1 MKSGSNAVCALDLI
15 YPTPRRWIRG
25 KKTGAMKDSYDVVV
39 IGSGFGGA
47 INACRLA
54 EAGRSVCIL
63 ERGKRWGKKDFPRT
77 TGQVARSFWNF
88 KDYGLLD
95 YRAFQN
101 IDVIQASGVGGGSLV
116 YFNVHIRTPKEI
128 FENPRWPEGV
138 KRDVLDPYYD
148 KAREMLEAKPLVPPD
163 GYDLPN
169 RTQAFM
175 NAAASAG
182 RKAEL
187 MEICVYTGP
196 EKINRQGIV
205 QDGCVYCGNCMLGC
219 HVHAK
224 NTLDLNY
231 IPLAEKNGAEV
242 YPLHLVEKIEPLE
255 AVESNGY
262 RVHFRHFDSEHGGDS
277 ETGSVVGKKVVISAG
292 ALGSTEILLRC
303 RDLHR
308 TLPKLSP
315 ALGTK
320 FSGNGD
326 FLLAGTFESNQEVDP
341 GWGPSITAA
350 VDYSTEKNKIL
361 IQDLGF
367 PDPFFWYLESALP
380 VPSRL
385 KNLKLFFKKYLQ
397 RTLGLSQASAF
408 TDGADKLFQGGVTPR
423 FLPYLGM
430 GTDAADG
437 KMGLSGGN
445 IEINWDSKRSREM
458 FAEMEKALKELS
470 RGIGGKYQTSLLWGW
485 PFRKLLT
492 AHPLGGCVMSDNKD
506 EGVVNEYGEVWNYPN
521 LYVSDGSIIPTAL
534 SVNPSATISAL
545 SERIAEALVGSR

>member
-1 MKSGSNAVCALDLI
+1 M
-15 YPTPRRWIRG
+15 
-25 KKTGAMKDSYDVVV
+25 
-39 IGSGFGGA
+39 
-47 INACRLA
+47 
-54 EAGRSVCIL
+54 
-63 ERGKRWGKKDFPRT
+63 
-77 TGQVARSFWNF
+77 
-88 KDYGLLD
+88 
-95 YRAFQN
+95 
-101 IDVIQASGVGGGSLV
+101 
-116 YFNVHIRTPKEI
+116 
-128 FENPRWPEGV
+128 
-138 KRDVLDPYYD
+138 
-148 KAREMLEAKPLVPPD
+148 
-163 GYDLPN
+163 
-169 RTQAFM
+169 
-175 NAAASAG
+175 AAAEGAG

-242 YPLHLVEKIEPLE
+242 YPLHLVEKIEPIDP
-255 AVESNGY
+255 VETNGY
-262 RVHFRHFDSEHGGDS
+262 RVHFRHFDL
-277 ETGSVVGKKVVISAG
+277 ETAESQPLAVEGRRFERRTAKPEPGTRPDSVVGRKVIISAG
-292 ALGSTEILLRC
+292 SLGSTEILLRC

-308 TLPKLSP
+308 TLPNLSP

-326 FLLAGTFESNQEVDP
+326 FLLAGTLESNREVDP
-341 GWGPSITAA
+341 GAGPSITAA
-350 VDYSTEKNKIL
+350 VDVSTANNRIM

-367 PDPFFWYLESALP
+367 PDPFLWYLESALP
-380 VPSRL
+380 VPRRL
-385 KNLKLFFKKYLQ
+385 KNLGLFFRKYLM
-397 RTLGLSQASAF
+397 RTLGLDHGSAF
-408 TDGADKLFQGGVTPR
+408 TDGADKLFKGGVTPK

-437 KMGLSGGN
+437 RMELSKGN
-445 IEINWDSKRSREM
+445 MEIRWNSRRSRAM
-458 FAEMEKALKELS
+458 FDEMEKALKELS
-470 RGIGGKYQTSLLWGW
+470 RGIGGEYMTSILWGW

-492 AHPLGGCVMSDNKD
+492 AHPLGGCVMSDDKN

-545 SERIAEALVGSR
+545 SERIADHLVNAP

>member
-1 MKSGSNAVCALDLI
+1 
-15 YPTPRRWIRG
+15 
-25 KKTGAMKDSYDVVV
+25 MKDIYDVVV

-54 EAGRSVCIL
+54 QAGRSVCIL

-77 TGQVARSFWNF
+77 TGQVARSFWNY
-88 KDYGLLD
+88 KDLGLLD
-95 YRAFQN
+95 YRAFEN

-128 FENPRWPEGV
+128 FEDRRWPTGV
-138 KRDVLDPYYD
+138 KRDVLNEFYD
-148 KAREMLEAKPLVPPD
+148 RARDMLEARPLTPPAD
-163 GYDLPN
+163 FSMPA
-169 RTQAFM
+169 RTEAFL
-175 NAAASAG
+175 AAAQSTG
-182 RKAEL
+182 RKPEL

-196 EKINRQGIV
+196 ERRNRHGII

-231 IPLAEKNGAEV
+231 IPLAEQNGAEV
-242 YPLHLVEKIEPLE
+242 YPLHQVEKIEPLE
-255 AVESNGY
+255 PVELDGY
-262 RVHFRHFDSEHGGDS
+262 RVHFRQFDLPVAAAQGPTVNGDRFNRHAS
-277 ETGSVVGKKVVISAG
+277 PDPTSRPGSVIGRKVIISAG
-292 ALGSTEILLRC
+292 SLGSTEILLRC

-308 TLPKLSP
+308 SLPKLSP

-326 FLLAGTFESNQEVDP
+326 FLLAGTLESNRQVDP
-341 GWGPSITAA
+341 GAGPSITAA
-350 VDYSTEKNKIL
+350 VDVSTANNRIM

-367 PDPFFWYLESALP
+367 PDPFLWYLESALP
-380 VPSRL
+380 VPRRL
-385 KNLKLFFKKYLQ
+385 KNLGLFFRKYFM
-397 RTLGLSQASAF
+397 RALGLDHGSAF
-408 TDGADKLFQGGVTPR
+408 TDGADKLFKGGVTPK

-437 KMGLSGGN
+437 RMEIADGN
-445 IEINWDSKRSREM
+445 LQIHWNNRRSRAM
-458 FAEMEKALKELS
+458 FGEMEAALKELS
-470 RGIGGKYQTSLLWGW
+470 KAIGGDYMTSVLWGW
-485 PFRKLLT
+485 PWRRLLT
-492 AHPLGGCVMSDNKD
+492 AHPLGGCVMSDNPND
-506 EGVVNEYGEVWNYPN
+506 GVVNEFGEVWNYPN

-545 SERIAEALVGSR
+545 SERIADHLVKP

>member
-1 MKSGSNAVCALDLI
+1 
-15 YPTPRRWIRG
+15 
-25 KKTGAMKDSYDVVV
+25 MKDSYDVVV

-54 EAGRSVCIL
+54 QAGMSVCIL

-77 TGQVARSFWNF
+77 TGQVARAFWNY
-88 KDYGLLD
+88 KDLGLLD
-95 YRAFQN
+95 YRAFEN

-128 FENPRWPEGV
+128 FENPRWPKGV
-138 KRDVLDPYYD
+138 KRDILDPFYD
-148 KAREMLEAKPLVPPD
+148 KARDMLEARPLTPPAEFD
-163 GYDLPN
+163 MPN

-175 NAAASAG
+175 AAAEGSG

-196 EKINRQGIV
+196 EKINRQGVV

-242 YPLHLVEKIEPLE
+242 YPLHEVEKIEPIDP
-255 AVESNGY
+255 VETNGY
-262 RVHFRHFDSEHGGDS
+262 RVHFRHFDL
-277 ETGSVVGKKVVISAG
+277 ETAESQPLAVEGRRFERRTAKPEPGTEAGSVVGRKVIISAG
-292 ALGSTEILLRC
+292 SLGSTEILLRC

-315 ALGTK
+315 ALGRK

-326 FLLAGTFESNQEVDP
+326 FLLAGTLESNQDVDP
-341 GWGPSITAA
+341 GAGPSITAA
-350 VDYSTEKNKIL
+350 VDVSTANNRIM

-367 PDPFFWYLESALP
+367 PDPFLWYLESALP
-380 VPSRL
+380 VPRRL
-385 KNLKLFFKKYLQ
+385 KNLGLFFRKYLM
-397 RTLGLSQASAF
+397 RTLGLDHGSAF
-408 TDGADKLFQGGVTPR
+408 TDGADKLFKGGVTPK

-437 KMGLSGGN
+437 RMELSEGN
-445 IEINWDSKRSREM
+445 MEIRWDSRHSRAM

-470 RGIGGKYQTSLLWGW
+470 RGIKGDYMTSILWGW
-485 PFRKLLT
+485 PWRKLLT
-492 AHPLGGCVMSDNKD
+492 AHPLGGCVMADD
-506 EGVVNEYGEVWNYPN
+506 AMEGVVNEYGEVWNYPN

-545 SERIAEALVGSR
+545 SERIADRLAASR

>member
-1 MKSGSNAVCALDLI
+1 MKEI
-15 YPTPRRWIRG
+15 
-25 KKTGAMKDSYDVVV
+25 YDVVV

-54 EAGRSVCIL
+54 QAGRSVCIL

-77 TGQVARSFWNF
+77 TGQVARSFWNY
-88 KDYGLLD
+88 KDLGLLD

-128 FENPRWPEGV
+128 FENPRWPKGV
-138 KRDVLDPYYD
+138 KRDILNPFYD
-148 KAREMLEAKPLVPPD
+148 KARDMLEARPLTPPAEFD
-163 GYDLPN
+163 MPP

-175 NAAASAG
+175 AAAQNAG
-182 RKAEL
+182 RKPEL

-196 EKINRQGIV
+196 EKVNRQGIV

-242 YPLHLVEKIEPLE
+242 YPLHQVEKIEPIDP
-255 AVESNGY
+255 VETNGY
-262 RVHFRHFDSEHGGDS
+262 RVHFRHFDPETAESHSLTADGHRFDRRTARPDS
-277 ETGSVVGKKVVISAG
+277 LSHPGSVVGRKVIISAG
-292 ALGSTEILLRC
+292 SLGSTEILLRC

-308 TLPKLSP
+308 TLPNLSP

-326 FLLAGTFESNQEVDP
+326 FLLAGTLESNREVDP
-341 GWGPSITAA
+341 SAGPSITAA
-350 VDYSTEKNKIL
+350 VDCSTENNKIM

-367 PDPFFWYLESALP
+367 PDPFLWYLESALP
-380 VPSRL
+380 VPRRL
-385 KNLKLFFKKYLQ
+385 KNLGLFFRKYLM
-397 RTLGLSQASAF
+397 RTLGLDQGSAF
-408 TDGADKLFQGGVTPR
+408 TDGADKLFKGGVTPR

-437 KMGLSGGN
+437 RMELQDGN
-445 IEINWDSKRSREM
+445 IEIQWDSSRSRAM
-458 FAEMEKALKELS
+458 FREMEKALKDLS
-470 RGIGGKYQTSLLWGW
+470 RAIGGKYMPSILWGW

-492 AHPLGGCVMSDNKD
+492 AHPLGGCGMSDD
-506 EGVVNEYGEVWNYPN
+506 PAQGVVNEFGEVWNYPN

-545 SERIAEALVGSR
+545 SERIADHNLTSP

>member
-1 MKSGSNAVCALDLI
+1 
-15 YPTPRRWIRG
+15 
-25 KKTGAMKDSYDVVV
+25 MKDVYDVVV

-54 EAGRSVCIL
+54 QAGRSVCIL

-77 TGQVARSFWNF
+77 TGQVARSFWNY
-88 KDYGLLD
+88 KDLGLLD
-95 YRAFQN
+95 YRAFEN

-128 FENPRWPEGV
+128 FENPRWPKGV
-138 KRDVLDPYYD
+138 KRDFLNPFYD
-148 KAREMLEAKPLVPPD
+148 KARDMLEARPLTPPA
-163 GYDLPN
+163 DLDMPA
-169 RTQAFM
+169 RTEAFM
-175 NAAASAG
+175 AAAQNAG
-182 RKAEL
+182 RKPEL

-196 EKINRQGIV
+196 EKVNRQGIV

-231 IPLAEKNGAEV
+231 IPLAEQNGAEV
-242 YPLHLVEKIEPLE
+242 YPLHQVEKIEPIDPVDR
-255 AVESNGY
+255 AGY
-262 RVHFRHFDSEHGGDS
+262 RVHFRHFDLATA
-277 ETGSVVGKKVVISAG
+277 ETQPLTVDGARFDQRNARPEPTSQPGSVVGRKVIISAG
-292 ALGSTEILLRC
+292 SLGSTELLLRC
-303 RDLHR
+303 RDLHK
-308 TLPKLSP
+308 TLPNLSP

-326 FLLAGTFESNQEVDP
+326 FLLAGTLESDREVDP
-341 GWGPSITAA
+341 GAGPSITAA
-350 VDYSTEKNKIL
+350 VDCSTANNKIM

-367 PDPFFWYLESALP
+367 PDPFLWYLESALP
-380 VPSRL
+380 VPRRL
-385 KNLKLFFKKYLQ
+385 KNLGLFFRKYLM
-397 RTLGLSQASAF
+397 RTLGLDHGSAF
-408 TDGADKLFQGGVTPR
+408 TDGADKLFKGGVTPK

-437 KMGLSGGN
+437 RMELSEGN
-445 IEINWDSKRSREM
+445 MEIRWDCRRSRAM

-470 RGIGGKYQTSLLWGW
+470 RGIKGDYMTSILWGW
-485 PFRKLLT
+485 PWRKLLT
-492 AHPLGGCVMSDNKD
+492 AHPLGGSVMSDEKN
-506 EGVVNEYGEVWNYPN
+506 EGVVNEYGEVWNYSN

-545 SERIAEALVGSR
+545 SERIANRLTKS

>member
-1 MKSGSNAVCALDLI
+1 MKEI
-15 YPTPRRWIRG
+15 
-25 KKTGAMKDSYDVVV
+25 YDVVV

-54 EAGRSVCIL
+54 QAGRSVCIL

-77 TGQVARSFWNF
+77 TGQVARSFWNY
-88 KDYGLLD
+88 KDLGMLD
-95 YRAFQN
+95 YRAFEH
-101 IDVIQASGVGGGSLV
+101 IDVLQASGVGGGSLV

-128 FENPRWPEGV
+128 FEDPRWPKGV

-148 KAREMLEAKPLVPPD
+148 KARDMLEARQLTPPAERD
-163 GYDLPN
+163 MPP

-175 NAAASAG
+175 AAAEAAG

-196 EKINRQGIV
+196 EKVNRQGIV

-231 IPLAEKNGAEV
+231 IPLAEQNGAEV
-242 YPLHLVEKIEPLE
+242 YPLHEVEKIEPIHP
-255 AVESNGY
+255 VETNGY
-262 RVHFRHFDSEHGGDS
+262 RVHFREFDLQTKPLTYDGDRFERRAAKPEEVS
-277 ETGSVVGKKVVISAG
+277 RPGSVVGRKVIISAG
-292 ALGSTEILLRC
+292 SLGSTEILLRS
-303 RDLHR
+303 RDLHK
-308 TLPKLSP
+308 TLPSLSP
-315 ALGTK
+315 ALGKK

-326 FLLAGTFESNQEVDP
+326 FLLAGTLESNREIDP
-341 GWGPSITAA
+341 GCGPSITAG
-350 VDYSTEKNKIL
+350 VDYSTPNNRIL

-367 PDPFFWYLESALP
+367 PDPFLWYLESALP
-380 VPSRL
+380 VPRRW
-385 KNLKLFFKKYLQ
+385 KNLALFFRKYLM
-397 RTLGLSQASAF
+397 RTLGLDHGSAF
-408 TDGADKLFQGGVTPR
+408 ADGADKLFKGGVTTR

-437 KMGLSGGN
+437 HLELDKGHIEVRWDLS
-445 IEINWDSKRSREM
+445 KSRAM
-458 FAEMEKALKELS
+458 FEEMERGLKELS
-470 RGIGGKYQTSLLWGW
+470 KGAGGKYMPSVLWGW

-492 AHPLGGCVMSDNKD
+492 AHPLGGCVMSDD
-506 EGVVNEYGEVWNYPN
+506 PAQGVVNEFGEVWNYPG
-521 LYVSDGSIIPTAL
+521 LYVSDGAVIPTAL

-545 SERIAEALVGSR
+545 SERIADHAAKS

>member
-1 MKSGSNAVCALDLI
+1 
-15 YPTPRRWIRG
+15 
-25 KKTGAMKDSYDVVV
+25 MKDIYDVVV

-54 EAGRSVCIL
+54 QAGRSVCIL

-77 TGQVARSFWNF
+77 TGQVARAFWNY

-95 YRAFQN
+95 YRAFKN

-116 YFNVHIRTPKEI
+116 YFNVHIRTPPEI
-128 FENPRWPEGV
+128 FENPRWPKSV
-138 KRDVLDPYYD
+138 KRDVLNPFYD
-148 KAREMLEAKPLVPPD
+148 KARDVLEARPLTPPAECNMP
-163 GYDLPN
+163 L
-169 RTQAFM
+169 RTEGFI
-175 NAAASAG
+175 AAAQGAG

-231 IPLAEKNGAEV
+231 IPLAEMNGAEV
-242 YPLHLVEKIEPLE
+242 YPLHLVEKIEP
-255 AVESNGY
+255 VEPVQTNGY
-262 RVHFRHFDSEHGGDS
+262 RVHFQQFSQSGGDS
-277 ETGSVVGKKVVISAG
+277 QMGSVIGRKVIISAG
-292 ALGSTEILLRC
+292 SLGSTEILLRC

-308 TLPKLSP
+308 SLPNLSP

-326 FLLAGTFESNQEVDP
+326 FLLAGTLESNREIDP
-341 GWGPSITAA
+341 ASGPSITAG
-350 VDYSTEKNKIL
+350 VDVSTAKNRIL

-367 PDPFFWYLESALP
+367 PDPFLWYLEASLP

-385 KNLKLFFKKYLQ
+385 KNLHLFIKKYLM
-397 RTLGLSQASAF
+397 RTVGLSRASAF

-430 GTDAADG
+430 GTDAANG
-437 KMGLSGGN
+437 TMGLSGGN
-445 IEINWDSKRSREM
+445 MEIKWNSSNSREM
-458 FAEMEKALKELS
+458 FAEMENAMKELS
-470 RGIGGKYQTSLLWGW
+470 RGIGGKYMTSILWRW
-485 PFRKLLT
+485 PLRKLLT
-492 AHPLGGCVMSDNKD
+492 AHPLGGCAMSDDKN

-545 SERIAEALVGSR
+545 SERIAEHLVVSG

>member
-1 MKSGSNAVCALDLI
+1 MKE
-15 YPTPRRWIRG
+15 
-25 KKTGAMKDSYDVVV
+25 SYDVVI

-54 EAGRSVCIL
+54 QAGRSVCVL

-128 FENPRWPEGV
+128 FENPRWPSGV
-138 KRDVLDPYYD
+138 KRDVLNPFYD
-148 KAREMLEAKPLVPPD
+148 KAREMLEAKPLTPPAD
-163 GYDLPN
+163 YDLPN
-169 RTQAFM
+169 RTQAFL
-175 NAAASAG
+175 NAAKNAG
-182 RKAEL
+182 RKPEL

-196 EKINRQGIV
+196 EKTNRQGIV

-231 IPLAEKNGAEV
+231 LPLAEQNGAEV

-255 AVESNGY
+255 PVESNGY
-262 RVHFRHFDSEHGGDS
+262 RVHFRHFDSEHAGNSALGF
-277 ETGSVVGKKVVISAG
+277 VVGKKVIISAG

-308 TLPKLSP
+308 SLPKLSP

-341 GWGPSITAA
+341 GWGPSITAG
-350 VDYSTEKNKIL
+350 VDYSTEKHKIL

-367 PDPFFWYLESALP
+367 PDPFLWYLESALP

-397 RTLGLSQASAF
+397 RTLGLSHASAF

-437 KMGLSGGN
+437 KMNLSEGN

-458 FAEMEKALKELS
+458 FAEMEKGLKELS
-470 RGIGGKYQTSLLWGW
+470 GGIGGKYQTSLLWGW

-492 AHPLGGCVMSDNKD
+492 AHPLGGCPMSDNKD

-545 SERIAEALVGSR
+545 SERIAEAMVGSR